1 MGFKLGNISPIA
13 GIISGKGVFG
23 ELANKGALGI
33 APALIAKNNDKEK
46 TVSDEETAALLNQEK
61 NKRMASMAN
70 AQRAQS
76 SENLTDDSIGYKSY
90 KKGGSVSSAS
100 KRADGCCVRGKTKG
114 RMV

>member
-46 TVSDEETAALLNQEK
+46 TVSDEAAAELLNQEK
-61 NKRMASMAN
+61 SKRMASMAN
-70 AQRAQS
+70 AQRAHA
-76 SENLTDDSIGYKSY
+76 SENLTDDSVGYKGF

-100 KRADGCCVRGKTKG
+100 SRADGCCVRGKTKG